1 MKLMKKAVAL
11 AVLGYACAAP
21 AHAGLVALQTFTG
34 NVGYSSD
41 GFGST
46 SQNGTISAFVPVGST
61 VVAAYLYTS
70 TFQTFA
76 NAGGSLNGQAV
87 TYARLG
93 TSGGGYPLEA
103 GRADVTSLVAS
114 VINGGSGGLYN
125 FNITETS
132 AYQDGEALVV
142 VYSNATL
149 ANSTIGV
156 LDGFS
161 ESTGETTTV
170 NFGSNV
176 NPSAP
181 GFTANLALGIGYSCC
196 DQASTVTV
204 NGTRITNN
212 AGGNDDGAQL
222 ANGALITVGGF
233 DDPYSSLLPTYDNDH
248 ERYNITPYIQAGAS
262 SLVINTTNASNN
274 DNIFLAIV
282 NISGTAAVNA
292 PADVPEPAS
301 LALIGL
307 GLAGILRARRRTQR

>member
-11 AVLGYACAAP
+11 AVLGCAFAAP
-21 AHAGLVALQTFTG
+21 AHAGLVVLQTFSG

-41 GFGST
+41 GFGSD

-70 TFQTFA
+70 TFGTFT
-76 NAGGSLNGQAV
+76 NAGGSLNGQAL

-93 TSGGGYPLEA
+93 RSGSSYPLEA

-114 VINGGSGGLYN
+114 VINGGSGGLYD
-125 FNITETS
+125 FNVTETS
-132 AYQDGEALVV
+132 ANQDGEALVV
-142 VYSNATL
+142 VYTNATL
-149 ANSTIGV
+149 ANSTIGI
-156 LDGFS
+156 LDGS
-161 ESTGETTTV
+161 SDSAGETTTI

-176 NPSAP
+176 DPSAP
-181 GFTANLALGIGYSCC
+181 GFTANLALGIGFSCC
-196 DQASTVTV
+196 NQASSVTV
-204 NGTRITNN
+204 NGTRITDN

-233 DDPYSSLLPTYDNDH
+233 DDAYSSLLPTYTNDH
-248 ERYNITPYIQAGAS
+248 ERYNITPFIEAGAS
-262 SLVINTTNASNN
+262 SLVINTTNASND

-282 NISGTAAVNA
+282 SVSGTAAVNA

-301 LALIGL
+301 LALMGL
-307 GLAGILRARRRTQR
+307 GLASILRARRRKQR